1 MKVKDII
8 LTLSRRGHGVGRR
21 GYVRP
26 WDTRTT
32 YNNSCKVNGLLLLFL
47 AVFSYLCSR
56 NEQVAY
62 ICKQITKGDMK
73 LMKSLTTFVLL
84 MLSIVGVQAQATGKD
99 VYENDRARWMMIA
112 AETKPELKYQTVK
125 PVATVKAVKDEKA
138 FQGWRTTRTGDLQTN
153 LYQKNFKDVKEITLD
168 FGRHM
173 VGYFRFHTK
182 ATRGCQDAPVRLK
195 FFFGELPAEL
205 NTPLD
210 PWKGWLSRAWMQD
223 EVVTV
228 TQVDQW
234 IEIPRRMA
242 ARYLRIE
249 LLGASRDF
257 DFAIDD
263 MEFRAQSSAGD
274 VLTELLPSCPDIVRD
289 INNVGIETLREC
301 MQTVYEDGPK
311 RDRRLWIG
319 DMYLESLVN
328 SYSFKNNQLTKH
340 CLYLFAGLAAEDGV
354 LISNVFEEPEP
365 HAQYGS
371 YCLTYCLLWNSTL
384 LEYLKDTNDRETA
397 NDLWKVAKRQ
407 TEDAL
412 TYVND
417 EGLFDQSK
425 RPGVWLFFDWRD
437 GLDVNTPI
445 QGATIFA
452 LKQTYELAQMLGR
465 EKEVSNYPAIIKKM
479 AKAVRKR
486 FYNQK
491 RGLVEGAIDRQVS
504 ILSQTWLIKAGVLN
518 KKEGAQAIRTAL
530 ATDGVVMPGT
540 PYATHYLIDAML
552 LCDMKQEAHDYLIDY
567 WGGMVRK
574 GADTF
579 WEAYDPKDDFIS
591 PYSFFPVNSACHAW
605 SCTPVYF
612 IHKYPE
618 VFQK

>member
-1 MKVKDII
+1 MKKTII
-8 LTLSRRGHGVGRR
+8 TMA
-21 GYVRP
+21 
-26 WDTRTT
+26 
-32 YNNSCKVNGLLLLFL
+32 L
-47 AVFSYLCSR
+47 AVL
-56 NEQVAY
+56 A
-62 ICKQITKGDMK
+62 
-73 LMKSLTTFVLL
+73 
-84 MLSIVGVQAQATGKD
+84 LSAQAKD
-99 VYENDRARWMMIA
+99 VYENDRARWMKIA
-112 AETKPELKYQTVK
+112 AETMPELKFKTLK
-125 PVATVKAVKDEKA
+125 PVATLKTVKDEKA
-138 FQGWRTTRTGDLQTN
+138 FQGWRYEKTGEPQAGLFA
-153 LYQKNFKDVKEITLD
+153 KNFKDVKEITLD

-234 IEIPRRMA
+234 IEIPRRLA
-242 ARYLRIE
+242 ARYLKIE
-249 LLGASRDF
+249 LMGASQDF

-263 MEFRAQSSAGD
+263 VEFRAQSSAGE
-274 VLTELLPSCPDIVRD
+274 VLTSLEPTCPNIVRD
-289 INNVGIETLREC
+289 INHVGIETLREC

-319 DMYLESLVN
+319 DMYLESLAN
-328 SYSFKNNQLTKH
+328 RYSFKNNQLTKH
-340 CLYLFAGLAAEDGV
+340 CLYLFAGLAAENGI
-354 LISNVFEEPEP
+354 LISNCFEEPEP
-365 HAQYGS
+365 HPQYGS

-397 NDLWKVAKRQ
+397 NDLWQVAKRQ
-407 TEDAL
+407 TEDAIS
-412 TYVND
+412 YVND
-417 EGLFDQSK
+417 KGIFDQNA
-425 RPGVWLFFDWRD
+425 RGQYVWLFFDWRD
-437 GLDVNTPI
+437 GLDVNTPM

-452 LKQTYELAQMLGR
+452 LQQTYELAKMLGR
-465 EKEVSNYPAIIKKM
+465 EKEVSNYPVLIKKM
-479 AKAVRKR
+479 TAAARKYL
-486 FYNQK
+486 FNKKQ
-491 RGLVEGAIDRQVS
+491 GVMESGANKQIS

-518 KKEGAQAIRTAL
+518 KKEGAKAIRTAL
-530 ATDGVVMPGT
+530 ATNGVLMPGT

-567 WGGMVRK
+567 WGGMVNK

-591 PYSFFPVNSACHAW
+591 PYSFFPANSACHAW

>member
-1 MKVKDII
+1 MKIIISLI
-8 LTLSRRGHGVGRR
+8 LTV
-21 GYVRP
+21 VP
-26 WDTRTT
+26 
-32 YNNSCKVNGLLLLFL
+32 F
-47 AVFSYLCSR
+47 
-56 NEQVAY
+56 
-62 ICKQITKGDMK
+62 I
-73 LMKSLTTFVLL
+73 SL
-84 MLSIVGVQAQATGKD
+84 QAED
-99 VYENDRARWMMIA
+99 VYKNDRARWMKIA
-112 AETKPELKYQTVK
+112 AETKPELKYQTLK
-125 PVATVKAVKDEKA
+125 PVATVKVVQDEQA
-138 FQGWRTTRTGDLQTN
+138 FQGWRYEKTGKPEAN
-153 LYQKNFKDVKEITLD
+153 LYQKNFKEVKEITLD

-210 PWKGWLSRAWMQD
+210 PWKAWLSRAWMQD

-242 ARYLRIE
+242 ARYLKIE
-249 LLGASRDF
+249 LIGASNDF
-257 DFAIDD
+257 DFAIDNV
-263 MEFRAQSSAGD
+263 EFRAQSSAGFDSLEWVPSTVHSQLKRIHD
-274 VLTELLPSCPDIVRD
+274 VGV
-289 INNVGIETLREC
+289 ETLREC

-319 DMYLESLVN
+319 DMYLESLAN
-328 SYSFKNNQLTKH
+328 RYSFKNNTLTKH
-340 CLYLFAGLAAEDGV
+340 CLYLLAGLAAEDGV

-365 HAQYGS
+365 HPQYGS
-371 YCLTYCLLWNSTL
+371 YCLTYCLLWNSAL
-384 LEYLKDTNDRETA
+384 LEYLKDTNDTETA

-412 TYVND
+412 TYLND

-437 GLDVNTPI
+437 GLDVNTPM

-452 LKQTYELAQMLGR
+452 LQQTYELAKMLGR
-465 EKEVSNYPAIIKKM
+465 EKEVNNYPALIKKM
-479 AKAVRKR
+479 TKAVRKR
-486 FYNQK
+486 FYDQK
-491 RGLVEGAIDRQVS
+491 RGVMVGAIDRQVS
-504 ILSQTWLIKAGVLN
+504 ILSQTWSIKAGILN
-518 KKEGAQAIRTAL
+518 KKEGAKAIRTAL
-530 ATDGVVMPGT
+530 DTDGVLMPGT

-552 LCDMKQEAHDYLIDY
+552 LCDMKQEARDYLIDY
-567 WGGMVRK
+567 WGGMVNK

-579 WEAYDPKDDFIS
+579 WEAYDPKDDYIS